1 MFNNVIL
8 IGRLTEK
15 PTVKSYED
23 GLKVCNVTL
32 AVLRPFKNSSGEF
45 DTDFIP
51 VSLWYANA
59 QNAQEYCEK
68 GEMVCIKGRLAQKV
82 QQINNVNYHSIEVI
96 GEKLIFLGNKQRSD
110 NNTVIDEEKQD
121 TVEE

>member
-15 PTVKSYED
+15 PTVRTFED

-32 AVLRPFKNSSGEF
+32 AVTRPFKNSSGEF

-68 GEMVCIKGRLAQKV
+68 GETVCIKGRLAQKV

-96 GEKLIFLGNKQRSD
+96 GEKIIFLSNRQRND
-110 NNTVIDEEKQD
+110 NEIINDEKKDNTAE
-121 TVEE
+121 

>member
-15 PTVKSYED
+15 PTVKTYED
-23 GLKVCNVTL
+23 GLKVCNITL

-68 GEMVCIKGRLAQKV
+68 GEMVCIKGRLSQKI

-96 GEKLIFLGNKQRSD
+96 GEKIIFLGNKQRND
-110 NNTVIDEEKQD
+110 NATIEDEKKED
-121 TVEE
+121 VEE